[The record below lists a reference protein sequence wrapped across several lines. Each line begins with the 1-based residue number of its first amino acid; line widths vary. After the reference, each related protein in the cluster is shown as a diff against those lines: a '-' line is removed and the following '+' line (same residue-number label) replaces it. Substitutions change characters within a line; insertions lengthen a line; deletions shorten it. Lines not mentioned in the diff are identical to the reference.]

1 MAEKIT
7 AQMVKALREQTG
19 AGMMEC
25 KKVLTEAEGDIKKA
39 EMLLVSRGQKKAK
52 KSAART
58 AAEGIIAIQ
67 SNENATATVMAEIN
81 CETDFAAKDKN
92 LVNFSK
98 QITQLALDK
107 ELDNVEALNEQT
119 INGETVNTV
128 RESLVAKIGENVQ
141 IRRLIRE
148 TTESG
153 QVVGSYV
160 HQQRIGVAVTLL
172 GGDTALAKD
181 LAMHI
186 AALNPKYFRHEDM
199 PKDEIEKQKAV
210 FLEKEEASGK
220 PESIIEKIVE
230 GKIKKI
236 MNEECLVGQPFFK
249 DPDQTVAALLKSNKA
264 EIVRYTRFEV
274 GEGIDVK
281 KLSFADE
288 VAEQARGSNA

>member
-7 AQMVKALREQTG
+7 AQMVKTLREQTG

-39 EMLLVSRGQKKAK
+39 EMLLVSRGQKKAQ

-58 AAEGIIAIQ
+58 AAEGMIAIQ
-67 SNENATATVMAEIN
+67 ANEKATVIAEIN
-81 CETDFAAKDKN
+81 CETDFAAKDEN
-92 LVNFSK
+92 FVNFST
-98 QITQLALDK
+98 QVTQLC
-107 ELDNVEALNEQT
+107 LDNDIDTVEALYEQT
-119 INGETVNTV
+119 INGETVNAV

-141 IRRLIRE
+141 VRRILKE
-148 TTESG
+148 TTEAG
-153 QVVGSYV
+153 QVVGAYV
-160 HQQRIGVAVTLL
+160 HRQRIGVAVTLQ
-172 GGDTALAKD
+172 GGDEALAKD

-210 FLEKEEASGK
+210 FLEKEQESGK
-220 PESIIEKIVE
+220 PANIIEKIVE

-274 GEGIDVK
+274 GEGIEVK